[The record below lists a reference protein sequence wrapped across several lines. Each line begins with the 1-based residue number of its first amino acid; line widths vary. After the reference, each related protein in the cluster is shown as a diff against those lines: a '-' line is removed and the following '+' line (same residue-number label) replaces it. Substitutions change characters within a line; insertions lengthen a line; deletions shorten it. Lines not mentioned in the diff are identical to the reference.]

1 MKTLTVNRVWRRG
14 KPSIFAAPS
23 PPPPPVVFLG
33 RVPRVLYSTAWCA
46 QYSVSLAPFFE
57 PLFTHF
63 IASPP
68 APLHIRANSPK
79 PPPRPAI
86 QLAVSPPLP
95 PPPPQSHYS
104 SSPPIG
110 RSVAL
115 PRWWKRRIYSPRTE
129 VGKREDRP
137 AAVRRRR
144 RGQKSA
150 NEAEAETR
158 NCFYSGSGFW
168 AGGGIKKEGVYSA
181 VARRAGGGD
190 SGPVLVVFFLRRQTT
205 VFLGGP

>member
-1 MKTLTVNRVWRRG
+1 MPLPLLLRLRWCFWAGYLVCCTAQRG
-14 KPSIFAAPS
+14 AH
-23 PPPPPVVFLG
+23 
-33 RVPRVLYSTAWCA
+33 T
-46 QYSVSLAPFFE
+46 VSLAPFFFFE
-57 PLFTHF
+57 PLFAHF

-95 PPPPQSHYS
+95 LPPPPPPQSHYSS

-137 AAVRRRR
+137 SAAAAAAAAKNRRMKRRRR
-144 RGQKSA
+144 PETASIAVVVFGQ
-150 NEAEAETR
+150 
-158 NCFYSGSGFW
+158 
-168 AGGGIKKEGVYSA
+168 GGGIKKEGVYSA
-181 VARRAGGGD
+181 VARRGRGGG
-190 SGPVLVVFFLRRQTT
+190 
-205 VFLGGP
+205 